1 MSPFA
6 RFLLLRILMVPL
18 TLLVVTVTL
27 MGMMTVVPPE
37 VRALLYLPS
46 KARAMVPE
54 MGPEALRQV
63 TEPYIQKYH
72 MEDPF
77 PVQYAY
83 WVFGFIAQRGGYSP
97 SLKGPVLDALLSR
110 TPVTAELTVYSLIFF
125 ISLGIYSGLR
135 AGWRQGEPPD
145 LRFRAAAYLAT
156 SLPPFI
162 AALVLINFFYT
173 YLGWFPTGRLG
184 IAFSQVV
191 RSPEF
196 HHFTQFMTIDSLLNG
211 RLDIFWDSL
220 RHLVLPVIAL
230 SLMYWATLGRI
241 VRSEIL
247 VERDKDYLMAARS
260 RGIPEKRLQWGH
272 AFPNILAPALSS
284 SALAAA
290 SLFTGVFMIE
300 IIFDLKGVAELI
312 VKGTSSGLDV
322 PIAMGFSVY
331 SIIVVLVIM
340 FVLDIFR
347 ALLDPRARE
356 NMFYSESR

>member
-1 MSPFA
+1 
-6 RFLLLRILMVPL
+6 MVPL
-18 TLLVVTVTL
+18 TMLVVTVTL
-27 MGMMTVVPPE
+27 MGILTVVPPE
-37 VRALLYLPS
+37 VRAIQYLPS
-46 KARAMVPE
+46 RARTRVPE
-54 MGPEALRQV
+54 MTPEQLRQA
-63 TEPYIQKYH
+63 TESYIQKYH

-83 WVFGFIAQRGGYSP
+83 WVFGLLNQRGGYSP
-97 SLKGPVLDALLSR
+97 SSKGPVFDALLSR
-110 TPVTAELTVYSLIFF
+110 TPVTAELTIYSLIFF

-135 AGWRQGEPPD
+135 AGWRHGEPPD
-145 LRFRAAAYLAT
+145 TRFRAVAYLAT

-184 IAFSQVV
+184 IAFSQEV
-191 RSPEF
+191 RSAEF
-196 HHFTQFMTIDSLLNG
+196 HNFTKFLTIDSLLNG
-211 RLDIFWDSL
+211 RLDIFLDSI

-241 VRSEIL
+241 VRSTIL
-247 VERDKDYLMAARS
+247 IERDKDYLMAARS

-312 VKGTSSGLDV
+312 VQGTKSGLDV

-331 SIIVVLVIM
+331 SISVVLVIM
-340 FVLDIFR
+340 FVLDLFR

-356 NMFYSESR
+356 NMVYGESR